1 MLVMMSNLLCKHLV
15 NTIRSEID
23 PQCLPESTNT
33 FELSRKPQVRSEI
46 IRTHNA
52 KSEAGSQ
59 Y

>member
-1 MLVMMSNLLCKHLV
+1 MSNLLCKHLV